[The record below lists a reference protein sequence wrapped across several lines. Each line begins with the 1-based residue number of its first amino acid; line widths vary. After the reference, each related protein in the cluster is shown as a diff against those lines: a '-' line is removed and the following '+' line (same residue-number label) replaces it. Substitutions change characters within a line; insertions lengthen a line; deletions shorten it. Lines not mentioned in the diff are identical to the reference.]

1 MGGFLKY
8 DHLFAFAS
16 GGVWIS
22 LTFWDLK
29 KDGRLNAGWMKAFG
43 MMEAVAV
50 DWTWCSGDVGL
61 GRGESARKEVQ
72 KA

>member
-1 MGGFLKY
+1 M
-8 DHLFAFAS
+8 
-16 GGVWIS
+16 
-22 LTFWDLK
+22 TFWDLK